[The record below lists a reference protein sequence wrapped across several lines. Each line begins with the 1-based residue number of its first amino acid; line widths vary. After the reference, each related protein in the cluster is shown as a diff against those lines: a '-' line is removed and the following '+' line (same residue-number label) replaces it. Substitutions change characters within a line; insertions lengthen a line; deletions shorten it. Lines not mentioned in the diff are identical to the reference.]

1 MGKKN
6 WIEFDNQE
14 KKSEKTSNADTI
26 DKRSKISISKQKK
39 GKNGKTITLIT
50 GLGTE
55 DEILLKE
62 LLKKIKVFCGTGG
75 TLIDN
80 NIQLQGDMVL
90 KSIEFLRK
98 EGFHNL

>member
-14 KKSEKTSNADTI
+14 KKSDETAKVDTV
-26 DKRSKISISKQKK
+26 SKKSEINISKQKK
-39 GKNGKTITLIT
+39 GKKGKTVTLIR
-50 GLGTE
+50 GLGAE
-55 DEILLKE
+55 DKILLKE

-75 TLIDN
+75 ILIDG
-80 NIQLQGDMVL
+80 NIQLQGDMVS

>member
-6 WIEFDNQE
+6 WIEFDNQ
-14 KKSEKTSNADTI
+14 KKSEEAVKVDAVN
-26 DKRSKISISKQKK
+26 KRSKINISKQKK
-39 GKNGKTITLIT
+39 GKNGKTVTLIR

-55 DEILLKE
+55 DETLLKE

-75 TLIDN
+75 TLIDK
-80 NIQLQGDMVL
+80 NIQLQGDMVS
-90 KSIEFLRK
+90 KSVEFLRK

>member
-1 MGKKN
+1 MGKKD

-14 KKSEKTSNADTI
+14 KNSEEKAMVHTLN
-26 DKRSKISISKQKK
+26 KKSKINISKQKK
-39 GKNGKTITLIT
+39 GKKGKTITLIK

-75 TLIDN
+75 TLIDS
-80 NIQLQGDMVL
+80 NIQLQGDMVS

-98 EGFHNL
+98 EGFQNL

>member
-14 KKSEKTSNADTI
+14 KNSEETALADTFN
-26 DKRSKISISKQKK
+26 KKSKINISKQRK
-39 GKNGKTITLIT
+39 GKKGKTITLIK

-55 DEILLKE
+55 NEILLRD

-75 TLIDN
+75 TLIDS

>member
-14 KKSEKTSNADTI
+14 KNSEEKAKVESFNKKSNI
-26 DKRSKISISKQKK
+26 NISKQKK
-39 GKNGKTITLIT
+39 GKKGKTITLIT

-55 DEILLKE
+55 DQILLKE
-62 LLKKIKVFCGTGG
+62 LLKKIKIFCGTGG
-75 TLIDN
+75 TLIES
-80 NIQLQGDMVL
+80 NIQLQGDMVS

-98 EGFHNL
+98 EGFYNL

>member
-14 KKSEKTSNADTI
+14 KKSEETDKADAVN
-26 DKRSKISISKQKK
+26 KKSKINISKQKK
-39 GKNGKTITLIT
+39 GKKGKTVTLIR
-50 GLGTE
+50 GLGAE

-75 TLIDN
+75 TLIDR
-80 NIQLQGDMVL
+80 NIQLQGDMVS

>member
-14 KKSEKTSNADTI
+14 KNSEETAKVDAVN
-26 DKRSKISISKQKK
+26 KKSKINISKQKK
-39 GKNGKTITLIT
+39 GKKGKTITLIR

-55 DEILLKE
+55 DRILLNE

-75 TLIDN
+75 SLIDST
-80 NIQLQGDMVL
+80 IQLQGDMVL
-90 KSIEFLRK
+90 KAIEFLRK